1 MTFEQTTG
9 TRAQVWHGT
18 AKKTSGGL
26 TKTALMMN
34 KHGRIVSRKKHN
46 TAKKEKRLVKAG
58 FLTKK
63 GQFGF
68 IKKGTRKHRRHRSRK
83 MRGGADGDDD
93 MDMDMDSEFIE
104 DDNNDGGDDEIV
116 DEEIVETGG
125 RRRRRK
131 MRGGDGIPVGVGAA
145 GTPLG
150 AALSHGGRRRR
161 GSRSRRMRGG
171 MAYGG
176 PLSPLAYDG
185 QGVGTSGVDLQF
197 VAGNAA

>member
-63 GQFGF
+63 GHFGLV
-68 IKKGTRKHRRHRSRK
+68 KKGHKGSKK
-83 MRGGADGDDD
+83 MRGGVGNMAGT
-93 MDMDMDSEFIE
+93 SYGSNIIE
-104 DDNNDGGDDEIV
+104 GAEIMAPPPK
-116 DEEIVETGG
+116 IAPTKGG
-125 RRRRRK
+125 RR
-131 MRGGDGIPVGVGAA
+131 G
-145 GTPLG
+145 
-150 AALSHGGRRRR
+150 
-161 GSRSRRMRGG
+161 RSRRMRGG

-176 PLSPLAYDG
+176 PFSPSAYDG
-185 QGVGTSGVDLQF
+185 EGVGTSGVALQF
-197 VAGNAA
+197 VAAGAG